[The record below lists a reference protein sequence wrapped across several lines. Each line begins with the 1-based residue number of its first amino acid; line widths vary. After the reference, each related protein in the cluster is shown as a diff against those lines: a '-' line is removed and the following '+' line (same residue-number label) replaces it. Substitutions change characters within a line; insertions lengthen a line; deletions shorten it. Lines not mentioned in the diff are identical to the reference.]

1 MFDTPFY
8 IAEEYLYNNKIY
20 KGRYPISIV
29 EEIKPVKVFLTKEQ
43 LLQELDETSLSRL
56 EPEESV
62 KGSQYF
68 ISQSDI
74 DDKDKKQAKANQK
87 LNQKQILPV
96 I

>member
-43 LLQELDETSLSRL
+43 LLQELDENNLSRL

-62 KGSQYF
+62 NGSNYF
-68 ISQSDI
+68 ISQI
-74 DDKDKKQAKANQK
+74 DPNDKKQSKYD
-87 LNQKQILPV
+87 QKQILPV